1 MEMLARFLIGGAIV
15 SLFAVLGDLVR
26 PKSFAG
32 IFGAA
37 PSIAL
42 ATLALTVHQR
52 GGAYAG
58 LESRSMMIGA
68 AALLVYAWVAGR
80 LLWRGRSRALA
91 VTLLALPIWLAV
103 ALVGWLA
110 LLRGR

>member
-1 MEMLARFLIGGAIV
+1 MEMLARFLIGGAVV
-15 SLFAVLGDLVR
+15 SLFAMLGDVVR

-42 ATLALTVHQR
+42 ATLALTVHGH
-52 GGAYAG
+52 GGAYAA

-68 AALLVYAWVAGR
+68 AALLVYAWISGR
-80 LLWRGRSRALA
+80 LLWTGRSPALA
-91 VTLLALPIWLAV
+91 VTLLALPIWLIVAV
-103 ALVGWLA
+103 LGWLA
-110 LLRGR
+110 VLRGR